1 VQHFLRRL
9 TVITAIAMAGVTLGW
24 AQNSQPA
31 QSGQAAPA
39 AKKPQYKDQQEYTLY
54 DSVTKEADP
63 NKKLALLNTWKEKY
77 PDSDFKMARTM
88 LFLDTYQKLGQ
99 YAKMIDIAKE
109 VLALD
114 PKELHALYWITLLTP
129 QLNLNSQDGLDTGE
143 KAANGLLAAEAP
155 AGTKPED
162 WEKAKKTTD
171 AIAYKTLGWVAWQR
185 KAYDVAE
192 KNLALSLKMEPASG
206 EVDYWLGTVIY
217 LQKKPERLSEAM
229 FYFAR
234 AAAYDGPGAMTPQ
247 QRKQA
252 DDFLSKVYS
261 QLHGD
266 TTGLAE
272 LKAMAKTSAAPPAD
286 FKIKT
291 AAEIAAEKDE
301 ELKKNNPQLALW
313 LSVKGQLLSPDGQ
326 AYFDGPTNPMK
337 GALLPGGANGVTK
350 FKGWL
355 LSANPTVK
363 SKELLVSMEGKDQ
376 PADVTLKL
384 VGEDGK
390 ALPLTGKPEVGTEIE
405 FEGVA
410 DAFSKDPTFM
420 VTFDVEKSKITGL
433 KEEKVAPARRPVH
446 KTASN

>member
-1 VQHFLRRL
+1 
-9 TVITAIAMAGVTLGW
+9 
-24 AQNSQPA
+24 
-31 QSGQAAPA
+31 
-39 AKKPQYKDQQEYTLY
+39 
-54 DSVTKEADP
+54 
-63 NKKLALLNTWKEKY
+63 
-77 PDSDFKMARTM
+77 
-88 LFLDTYQKLGQ
+88 
-99 YAKMIDIAKE
+99 
-109 VLALD
+109 
-114 PKELHALYWITLLTP
+114 
-129 QLNLNSQDGLDTGE
+129 
-143 KAANGLLAAEAP
+143 
-155 AGTKPED
+155 
-162 WEKAKKTTD
+162 
-171 AIAYKTLGWVAWQR
+171 
-185 KAYDVAE
+185 
-192 KNLALSLKMEPASG
+192 
-206 EVDYWLGTVIY
+206 
-217 LQKKPERLSEAM
+217 
-229 FYFAR
+229 
-234 AAAYDGPGAMTPQ
+234 
-247 QRKQA
+247 
-252 DDFLSKVYS
+252 
-261 QLHGD
+261 
-266 TTGLAE
+266 
-272 LKAMAKTSAAPPAD
+272 
-286 FKIKT
+286 
-291 AAEIAAEKDE
+291 
-301 ELKKNNPQLALW
+301 LALW